1 MKVRAS
7 RDRMGCVTIVPV
19 SERRRE
25 AYARHLSEWD
35 PDFSGD
41 VSVFVQFDVDMFIE
55 DNVPQRHHED
65 LHNGWD
71 VTFLIDPWVF
81 ERWLGYCD
89 EGCIGD

>member
-1 MKVRAS
+1 MKVKANQ
-7 RDRMGCVTIVPV
+7 DRMGCLTIVPV

-41 VSVFVQFDVDMFIE
+41 VSVFVQSDVGIFIE

-65 LHNGWD
+65 LRNGWG
-71 VTFLIDPWVF
+71 VTFLVDPWVF